1 MAEFR
6 ASHRYALAL
15 IGVAEERNKI
25 DEIGRDCQLLEKM
38 ISDHRDVRLFL
49 ASPVINA
56 QKKRLILEELL
67 RGRIGE
73 TMLTFVYF
81 LASRNREGLLPQIIT
96 EFFRLRDDRMGILN
110 VTASVAVTLTP
121 AQEQRLISR
130 LQEATGKTV
139 RMTYNLDP
147 SLKAGFTVRL
157 EDTVWD
163 ASVRHDLENLRRR
176 FIEGTA

>member
-25 DEIGRDCQLLEKM
+25 DEIGRDCQQLDRL
-38 ISDHRDVRLFL
+38 ISDVREFRLFL

-56 QKKRLILEELL
+56 LKKRQILGELL
-67 RGRIGE
+67 RARVGE
-73 TMLTFVYF
+73 TMLTFVFF
-81 LASRNREGLLPQIIT
+81 LASRNREGLLSQIIA

-110 VTASVAVTLTP
+110 VTASVAVALTP

-130 LQEATGKTV
+130 LEQATKKTI
-139 RMTYNLDP
+139 RIQYTLDP
-147 SLKAGFTVRL
+147 SLRAGFTVRL

-176 FIEGTA
+176 FIEGAA